1 MAHSSA
7 PKRFGMENDM
17 QLVYGIDICQDVTQ
31 ISTIRQAGKEPEEL
45 FFDINTQEKLL
56 PTVLYLGNDEKWYI
70 CEEAY
75 AKAKAEQGA
84 VLKNFFGQ
92 VFSEKEIIYQGSVYS
107 SVFLL
112 ECYVVE
118 LIKRLEE
125 IARGERPQ
133 HIVITCQELN
143 QDEIAVQ
150 KFKHV
155 LEAAGL
161 AEFCEV
167 RSHLESF
174 VSYMVHQ
181 GEALWKN
188 GAAAF
193 EYGTSGI
200 FFYYINT
207 CFGRDKKQLIADYAK
222 YTDLLFVG
230 LPPTEPEEAKKA
242 AFSFGQQAGL
252 WMNRRQAVSLF
263 ITGRGFNGN
272 FAMEQIQAVSTNRR
286 LFKGQNL
293 YTQGACYMAYESIKG
308 RTALLPKVY
317 MPMQIVTDI
326 TLKIEQDGKEEGLIL
341 ATAGESY
348 PDIKRSFDVI
358 VKGEPEFC
366 FAIKRVGLEPYH
378 IMLGLPV
385 KEKQIQINR
394 YQVRLFFLHRD
405 RCVLQIKDMGF
416 GMFQPTT
423 YRIYEKILDLSKLE
437 RKTIIWEA

>member
-1 MAHSSA
+1 
-7 PKRFGMENDM
+7 M

-31 ISTIRQAGKEPEEL
+31 ISTIRQAGKQPEEL
-45 FFDINTQEKLL
+45 FFNINTQEKLL
-56 PTVLYLGNDEKWYI
+56 PTVLYLGNDENWYI

-75 AKAKAEQGA
+75 AQAKTEQGE
-84 VLKNFFGQ
+84 VLKNFFSRA
-92 VFSEKEIIYQGSVYS
+92 FSEEEITYQGTIYQ

-112 ECYVVE
+112 ECYVTE
-118 LIKRLEE
+118 LIKRLEVVS
-125 IARGERPQ
+125 RGERPQ
-133 HIVITCQELN
+133 RIVITCEELN
-143 QDEIAVQ
+143 QNEMAVQ
-150 KFKHV
+150 KLQYV
-155 LEAAGL
+155 LESAGI
-161 AEFCEV
+161 AQFCEA

-200 FFYYINT
+200 FFYHVNT
-207 CFGRDKKQLIADYAK
+207 CFGRDKTQLIADYAK
-222 YTDLLFVG
+222 YTDALFVG

-263 ITGRGFNGN
+263 ITGRGFDGD
-272 FAMEQIQAVSTNRR
+272 FAMEQIQAISANRR

-293 YTQGACYMAYESIKG
+293 YTQGACYVAYEKTKG
-308 RTALLPKVY
+308 RAALLPKVY

-326 TLKIEQDGKEEGLIL
+326 TLKIEQSGKEEGLVL
-341 ATAGESY
+341 ATAGELYS
-348 PDIKRSFDVI
+348 DIKRSFDII

-366 FAIKRVGLEPYH
+366 FTIKRVGGEPYQ

-385 KEKQIQINR
+385 KEKQMHINR
-394 YQVRLFFLHRD
+394 YQLRLFFLHRD

-416 GMFQPTT
+416 GTFYPTT

-437 RKTIIWEA
+437 RKKIIWEA

>member
-1 MAHSSA
+1 
-7 PKRFGMENDM
+7 M

-45 FFDINTQEKLL
+45 FFDLNTQEKLL
-56 PTVLYLGNDEKWYI
+56 PTVLYLGSDEKWYV

-75 AKAKAEQGA
+75 IQAKAEQGE
-84 VLKNFFGQ
+84 VLKHFFNQ
-92 VFSEKEIIYQGSVYS
+92 AFSEKEMTYKGTIYSTD
-107 SVFLL
+107 FLL
-112 ECYVVE
+112 KCYVTE
-118 LIKRLEE
+118 LIKRLEL

-133 HIVITCQELN
+133 YVVITCEELN
-143 QDEIAVQ
+143 ENEMAAQ
-150 KFKHV
+150 KLQHV
-155 LEAAGL
+155 VEAAGL

-200 FFYYINT
+200 FFYHINT
-207 CFGRDKKQLIADYAK
+207 CLGRDKKQLIADYAK
-222 YTDLLFVG
+222 YTDTLLVG
-230 LPPTEPEEAKKA
+230 LPPTEPEEIKKA

-263 ITGRGFNGN
+263 ITGRGFDGD

-293 YTQGACYMAYESIKG
+293 YTQGACYAAYEKTKG
-308 RTALLPKVY
+308 RAALLPQVY
-317 MPMQIVTDI
+317 MPMQVVTDI
-326 TLKIEQDGKEEGLIL
+326 TLKIEQNGKEEGLVL
-341 ATAGESY
+341 ATVGELY
-348 PDIKRSFDVI
+348 LDIKRSFDVI

-366 FAIKRVGLEPYH
+366 FSIKRVGAEPYH
-378 IMLGLPV
+378 IMFGLPV
-385 KEKQIQINR
+385 KEKQINR
-394 YQVRLFFLHRD
+394 YQLRLFFLHRD

-416 GMFQPTT
+416 GAFHPTT

>member
-1 MAHSSA
+1 
-7 PKRFGMENDM
+7 M
-17 QLVYGIDICQDVTQ
+17 QLVYGIDICKDITQ

-45 FFDINTQEKLL
+45 FFDLNTQEKLL
-56 PTVLYLGNDEKWYI
+56 PTVLYLGNDEKWYV

-75 AKAKAEQGA
+75 AQAEAEQGE
-84 VLKNFFGQ
+84 VLKNFFSQ
-92 VFSEKEIIYQGSVYS
+92 AFSEEEITYQGTVYP

-112 ECYVVE
+112 ECYVTE
-118 LIKRLEE
+118 LIKRLEV

-133 HIVITCQELN
+133 HVVITCEELN
-143 QDEIAVQ
+143 QDEMAVQ
-150 KFKHV
+150 KLQQV

-161 AEFCEV
+161 AEFCEG

-200 FFYYINT
+200 FFYYVNT
-207 CFGRDKKQLIADYAK
+207 FLGRDKKQLIADYAK
-222 YTDLLFVG
+222 YTDPLLVG

-252 WMNRRQAVSLF
+252 LMNRRQAVSLF
-263 ITGRGFNGN
+263 ITGRGFDGD

-293 YTQGACYMAYESIKG
+293 YTQGACYAAYESTKG
-308 RTALLPKVY
+308 KTALLPQVY

-326 TLKIEQDGKEEGLIL
+326 TLKIEQDGKEEWLVL
-341 ATAGESY
+341 ATAGEQYS
-348 PDIKRSFDVI
+348 DIKRRFDVI

-366 FAIKRVGLEPYH
+366 FTIKRVGAEPYH
-378 IMLGLPV
+378 IMIGLPI
-385 KEKQIQINR
+385 KEKQRQINR
-394 YQVRLFFLHRD
+394 YQLRLFFLHRD

-416 GMFQPTT
+416 GAFHPTT

-437 RKTIIWEA
+437 RKTMIWEA

>member
-1 MAHSSA
+1 
-7 PKRFGMENDM
+7 M

-45 FFDINTQEKLL
+45 FFDLNTQEKLL

-75 AKAKAEQGA
+75 AKAKAEQGE
-84 VLKNFFGQ
+84 VLKNFFSQ
-92 VFSEKEIIYQGSVYS
+92 AFLEKEITYQGTIYP

-112 ECYVVE
+112 ECYVTE
-118 LIKRLEE
+118 LMKRLEE
-125 IARGERPQ
+125 IAREERPQ
-133 HIVITCQELN
+133 HVVITCEELN
-143 QDEIAVQ
+143 QDETAVQ
-150 KFKHV
+150 KLQRV
-155 LEAAGL
+155 LEVAGL

-200 FFYYINT
+200 FFYHVNT
-207 CFGRDKKQLIADYAK
+207 CFGRDKKQLIVDYAK
-222 YTDLLFVG
+222 YTDQLFVG
-230 LPPTEPEEAKKA
+230 LPPIEPEEAKKA

-263 ITGRGFNGN
+263 ITGRGFDKD
-272 FAMEQIQAVSTNRR
+272 FAMEQIQTVSTNRR

-293 YTQGACYMAYESIKG
+293 YTQGACYVAYESTKG

-326 TLKIEQDGKEEGLIL
+326 TLKIEQNGKEEGLAL
-341 ATAGESY
+341 ATAGELY
-348 PDIKRSFDVI
+348 YDIKRNFDVI

-366 FAIKRVGLEPYH
+366 FIIRRVGAEPYH
-378 IMLGLPV
+378 IMFGLPV
-385 KEKQIQINR
+385 KENQMQINR
-394 YQVRLFFLHRD
+394 YQLRVFFLHRD

-416 GMFQPTT
+416 GAFHPTT